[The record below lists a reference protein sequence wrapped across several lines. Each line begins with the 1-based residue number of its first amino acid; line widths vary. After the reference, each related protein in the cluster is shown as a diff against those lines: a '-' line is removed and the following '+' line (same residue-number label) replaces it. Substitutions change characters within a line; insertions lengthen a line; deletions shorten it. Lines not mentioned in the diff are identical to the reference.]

1 MGRRFTQARSA
12 KTDRARC
19 GRAAKAGLSARCPA
33 DSVASSAFSGKEV
46 LGSKASGA
54 FSDKEALGSK
64 ASRAFVRKETH
75 GQQYF
80 SSVCSQR
87 GTWQRGCA
95 GSVQPK
101 TRREACPARNGH
113 SRPGLLSLGGRWGFG
128 WGRRT
133 GRQTA
138 GFFLAIFVTIWIC
151 DVFEDDSVFCGFFGR
166 TARRIFGQK
175 HLGDN

>member
-1 MGRRFTQARSA
+1 M
-12 KTDRARC
+12 
-19 GRAAKAGLSARCPA
+19 
-33 DSVASSAFSGKEV
+33 ASRAFSDKV
-46 LGSKASGA
+46 ALGSKASGA
-54 FSDKEALGSK
+54 FSDKEVLGSKAFGAFSDKEVLGSK
-64 ASRAFVRKETH
+64 ASQAFVRKETH
-75 GQQYF
+75 GQQDF

>member
-33 DSVASSAFSGKEV
+33 DSVASKSFV
-46 LGSKASGA
+46 H
-54 FSDKEALGSK
+54 KEALGSK